1 MLCLTVSV
9 TGTAGDGVEKSGT
22 PWGPRNGGWLCCQSQ
37 LPKSIPCQ
45 APQMGQNKYN
55 LPAAFP
61 FPSHNRS
68 ILPKEQCHC
77 YPGDAGGCSSP
88 VHESRHPKDP
98 VPKLEPLSHPELSLE
113 GCREQVSKATAVN
126 SPPQSG
132 LYKPSRFRGWMRS
145 LPGTGALFAEG
156 THHFE
161 IHPALP
167 GCQRAAPALPRGHP
181 RHHRLYFT
189 VTALP
194 RARGCK

>member
-1 MLCLTVSV
+1 M
-9 TGTAGDGVEKSGT
+9 
-22 PWGPRNGGWLCCQSQ
+22 RSQ
-37 LPKSIPCQ
+37 EL
-45 APQMGQNKYN
+45 
-55 LPAAFP
+55 
-61 FPSHNRS
+61 
-68 ILPKEQCHC
+68 
-77 YPGDAGGCSSP
+77 PGDQGMGVGCAVRASCPSP
-88 VHESRHPKDP
+88 SLARPLRWDRINITSLLLFLSPATTGASCTRSNAIGTWEMLEAAPALCMRADNPGTLC
-98 VPKLEPLSHPELSLE
+98 PKLEPLSHPELSIE

-167 GCQRAAPALPRGHP
+167 GCQRAAPAPPRGRP
-181 RHHRLYFT
+181 RHHQLYFT